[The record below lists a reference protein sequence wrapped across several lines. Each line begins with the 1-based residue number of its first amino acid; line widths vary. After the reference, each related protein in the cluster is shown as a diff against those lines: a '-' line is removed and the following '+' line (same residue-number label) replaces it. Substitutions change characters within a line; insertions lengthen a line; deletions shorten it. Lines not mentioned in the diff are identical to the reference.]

1 MPRPRFWP
9 LGPQAL
15 DLKLDLTLDKRRQVG
30 VVSRQLGA
38 LLKQIFGPLDPDPAP
53 DPIWPGGQVGIRGLW
68 N

>member
-1 MPRPRFWP
+1 M
-9 LGPQAL
+9 
-15 DLKLDLTLDKRRQVG
+15 KLDLTLDKRRQVG

-38 LLKQIFGPLDPDPAP
+38 LLKQIFGPLDPDLAP